1 MDMGGTEIA
10 VGEAK
15 ARFSEL
21 LARAEHGETIT
32 IKRHGRAVAKIVA
45 ADPSDEQRRA
55 IRAAEFV
62 SWVRANPAQPL
73 QAGET
78 YKDFIDAGRK

>member
-1 MDMGGTEIA
+1 MDMRATEIA

-45 ADPSDEQRRA
+45 ADLTDEQLRA
-55 IRAAEFV
+55 SRTAEFMA
-62 SWVRANPAQPL
+62 WVRANPAQPL
-73 QAGET
+73 LAGET
-78 YKDFIDAGRK
+78 YKDFIDAGRR